1 MNDVLSGRYQKII
14 VGDTVLYI
22 VDNWSLM
29 RYKLKFALRAEVRNI
44 AILCLDLSDS
54 PVLVLLPMRML
65 VLREGESCELVST
78 SIGGEIDKTSK
89 NVDRVLVDIGCKISP
104 SSERCS
110 VFNHQFDPIIRS
122 YIESPDIIK
131 QNFISVV
138 SQPLTSHYDQHFS
151 FIVHTRMPCP
161 RIGAATQ
168 DLHFCNRKRW
178 NVLDLKI
185 TLEFQLEDVIRI
197 MGILTVAPLSSKR
210 QDFIAKSSHSSTN
223 SGLELTSDL
232 SDLVPAY

>member
-1 MNDVLSGRYQKII
+1 MRHQRTSRLQNKSYTFKRRIDGSSSMNNVLCGGYQKII
-14 VGDTVLYI
+14 VGDNVLYI

-44 AILCLDLSDS
+44 SILRLDLSNC

-65 VLREGESCELVST
+65 VLRECESCELVST

-104 SSERCS
+104 STERCS
-110 VFNHQFDPIIRS
+110 VFNHQFNPIIRS

-131 QNFISVV
+131 QNLISVV
-138 SQPLTSHYDQHFS
+138 SQALTSHHYQHFS

-161 RIGAATQ
+161 RIRATTQ
-168 DLHFCNRKRW
+168 YLHFCN
-178 NVLDLKI
+178 
-185 TLEFQLEDVIRI
+185 
-197 MGILTVAPLSSKR
+197 
-210 QDFIAKSSHSSTN
+210 
-223 SGLELTSDL
+223 
-232 SDLVPAY
+232 